1 MIVSRNDDTTV
12 FAPKKKN
19 KLVKVVSR
27 NAGDPVAEQFTQPPQ
42 LKVFNI
48 SKGIAKPF
56 GLESLTGKTGVPL
69 KFNQEG
75 SHAGSYL
82 FNAPQSLI
90 ISPLSTPVYKE
101 TNMKQRETE
110 EVNPPPSNYSYLKN
124 LIIAPYEI
132 QAWTQHVFSNIIKMS
147 VIIGLFL
154 LVAYLLFS
162 TARRV
167 EQNQVW
173 VGMAKE
179 TAHQLGT
186 PLSSLIAWLE
196 YLKSKGLDPE
206 TAVEI
211 EKDVK
216 RLETITERFSKIGS
230 VPN

>member
-110 EVNPPPSNYSYLKN
+110 EFNPPPSNYSYLKN
-124 LIIAPYEI
+124 LRPSIRPLTLTEVIEPVDPYPTRPSKTLDEQI
-132 QAWTQHVFSNIIKMS
+132 R
-147 VIIGLFL
+147 GL
-154 LVAYLLFS
+154 
-162 TARRV
+162 
-167 EQNQVW
+167 
-173 VGMAKE
+173 
-179 TAHQLGT
+179 
-186 PLSSLIAWLE
+186 
-196 YLKSKGLDPE
+196 
-206 TAVEI
+206 
-211 EKDVK
+211 
-216 RLETITERFSKIGS
+216 
-230 VPN
+230 